1 MARNTYIGYSI
12 ENTCRPHPFVPA
24 SERKDTA
31 YFLTKKAQWFF
42 QSWPLDFYNAAAAA
56 TGVEFVMGLHDFTAY
71 DPDYP
76 DKEITMKDIP
86 FPPGTRD
93 LGALSPSDFVSYSC
107 KPLKQA

>member
-1 MARNTYIGYSI
+1 M
-12 ENTCRPHPFVPA
+12 PA

-31 YFLTKKAQWFF
+31 YILTKKAQWFF
-42 QSWPLDFYNAAAAA
+42 QSWPLDFYNTAAAA

-93 LGALSPSDFVSYSC
+93 LGALSPFDFVSYSS
-107 KPLKQA
+107 KPLR